1 MLGQR
6 NVVHLG
12 PLAWHRF
19 GQGRI
24 TCFAGSVFGALT
36 RGMACLHPSH
46 GQRHVHLLTQR
57 TAMRF
62 KSVSRDLQ
70 AVVNVHRPQLPRPA
84 AGTGQQQSRG
94 VCPTAEGHRKRKA
107 RAEISQ
113 GLFDGQQRCEGH
125 A

>member
-6 NVVHLG
+6 DVLHLG

-19 GQGRI
+19 GQGCI
-24 TCFAGSVFGALT
+24 TCFAGSVFRALT

-46 GQRHVHLLTQR
+46 GQRHAQLLAQR
-57 TAMRF
+57 SAMRF
-62 KSVSRDLQ
+62 KRVSRHLQ
-70 AVVNVHRPQLPRPA
+70 AVVNVHRPHLPRPA
-84 AGTGQQQSRG
+84 AGAGQQQSRG
-94 VCPTAEGHRKRKA
+94 VGPTAEGHRKRKA

-113 GLFDGQQRCEGH
+113 GLFDGQHRCEGH